1 MRLLLCFFKH
11 ILLFSWGGGRS
22 LIEKSKKKQTKNP
35 TYETHRTPFVF
46 MHVMV
51 GRDELRATSR
61 LCAHPTSPGVWAQLC
76 IEMQQFA
83 LSGWL

>member
-1 MRLLLCFFKH
+1 MKKAKTK
-11 ILLFSWGGGRS
+11 
-22 LIEKSKKKQTKNP
+22 KSP
-35 TYETHRTPFVF
+35 TYKTHRTPFVF

>member
-1 MRLLLCFFKH
+1 M
-11 ILLFSWGGGRS
+11 
-22 LIEKSKKKQTKNP
+22 IEREKKKT
-35 TYETHRTPFVF
+35 THRTHRTPFVF

-51 GRDELRATSR
+51 GRGELRATSR
-61 LCAHPTSPGVWAQLC
+61 LCPHPTAPGNWAQLC